1 MYRFPLTFVAATFA
15 TFTVATLAS
24 DSAHG
29 QSQPSARPPATRQPA
44 AQRPV
49 TAVSEPVSAALNQLL
64 TDWSASSDRIEQLH
78 GKHQRRVYDLAFQ
91 TERISQGEF
100 GYAKPDKGRIT
111 MTPMKI
117 TKELLASRNRPDA
130 RVERKQDGTPFD
142 LRPDNAERW
151 LCDGERV
158 YDIDEEAKEA
168 RIAQLPPEQRG
179 KNIMNT
185 PLPFLFGMPPR
196 QAIKRFRIKIVK
208 DFRPQQQ
215 YVALQIEPRTMADKR
230 SWILAQVMLD
240 TKSYL
245 PRSVRLTDPAKTKET
260 TYTFY
265 DMTTRANLMAIWSD
279 PWDPKLKNYKLQIV
293 HPTEGQVADG
303 TGNPAGA
310 ALRPGSAQT
319 GSGQPGG
326 LRQPPGRATTKVFPN
341 LKHVAHDKA
350 EQTLIAAG
358 IPKANIKKKQA
369 GPAPQANL
377 IYRVSAQYPAAGKP
391 LDTRAEVVLMIY
403 TAPSTARGAAK
414 PAGRSQ

>member
-1 MYRFPLTFVAATFA
+1 MYRFPHKFV
-15 TFTVATLAS
+15 VATLVTLVAGT
-24 DSAHG
+24 AQG
-29 QSQPSARPPATRQPA
+29 QSQPTSRQPA
-44 AQRPV
+44 SRQPASGQAAQQPV
-49 TAVSEPVSAALNQLL
+49 TGVTEPVSAELNKLL

-78 GKHQRRVYDLAFQ
+78 GKHQRRVYDLAFE

-100 GYAKPDKGRIT
+100 GYQKPDKGRIT

-130 RVERKQDGTPFD
+130 RVERKRDGTPFD
-142 LRPDNAERW
+142 LRPDNPERW

-158 YDIDEEAKEA
+158 YDIDEAAKEA
-168 RIAQLPPEQRG
+168 RVAQLPPEQRG

-196 QAIKRFRIKIVK
+196 QAIKRFRIKIQR

-215 YVALQIEPRTMADKR
+215 YVALQIEPRTMADRR
-230 SWILAQVMLD
+230 SWIMAQVMLD

-265 DMTTRANLMAIWSD
+265 DMSTRTNLLSIWSN
-279 PWDPKLKNYKLQIV
+279 PWDPKLKDYKIQIV
-293 HPTEGQVADG
+293 HPSEGQPAA
-303 TGNPAGA
+303 GNLARGNGNT
-310 ALRPGSAQT
+310 RPGVAA
-319 GSGQPGG
+319 PGG
-326 LRQPPGRATTKVFPN
+326 ARRAPTQQPPGRATTARVFPN
-341 LKHVAHDKA
+341 LKHVAHDRA
-350 EQTLIAAG
+350 EQALIDAG

-403 TAPSTARGAAK
+403 TAPTTARGAAK

>member
-1 MYRFPLTFVAATFA
+1 MYRFPHRFVVVTLVTLTAGTAQ
-15 TFTVATLAS
+15 
-24 DSAHG
+24 G
-29 QSQPSARPPATRQPA
+29 QSQPASRQPA
-44 AQRPV
+44 AKEPV
-49 TAVSEPVSAALNQLL
+49 TAVTEPVSAELNRLL

-78 GKHQRRVYDLAFQ
+78 GKHQRRVYDLAFE

-100 GYAKPDKGRIT
+100 GYQKPDKGRIT

-130 RVERKQDGTPFD
+130 RVERKKDGTPFD
-142 LRPDNAERW
+142 LRPDNPERW

-158 YDIDEEAKEA
+158 YDIDEAAKEA
-168 RIAQLPPEQRG
+168 RVAQLPPEQRG

-196 QAIKRFRIKIVK
+196 QAIKRFRIKIVR

-215 YVALQIEPRTMADKR
+215 YVALQIEPRTMADRR
-230 SWILAQVMLD
+230 SWIMAQVMLD

-245 PRSVRLTDPAKTKET
+245 PRSVRLTDPARTKET

-265 DMTTRANLMAIWSD
+265 DMSTRTNLLSIWSN
-279 PWDPKLKNYKLQIV
+279 PWDPKLKGYKIQIV
-293 HPTEGQVADG
+293 HPTEGQ
-303 TGNPAGA
+303 PAGNLA
-310 ALRPGSAQT
+310 DNGNTRPGIAAP
-319 GSGQPGG
+319 GPGQPPG
-326 LRQPPGRATTKVFPN
+326 RQAPGRATTARVFPN

-350 EQTLIAAG
+350 EQALIAAG
-358 IPKANIKKKQA
+358 IPKDNIKKKQA